1 MDKPL
6 PDTTSEGTTQSDTPE
21 TDAKELWGKYV
32 MADFARSL
40 ERRLRAAEAEQRK
53 IFSAEQAQIE
63 APLLARIK
71 ELEERI
77 GMRVMSEDGL
87 PEADEDD
94 AFFAE
99 FAQVLA
105 DEERAEDEARKEE
118 NRRFWARFDE
128 MRPDDE

>member
-71 ELEERI
+71 ELEERLW
-77 GMRVMSEDGL
+77 RDGFDVGRADTL
-87 PEADEDD
+87 AKVVAWMEREADEYGYACQYLIEQLRDHPEIID
-94 AFFAE
+94 QP
-99 FAQVLA
+99 AQG
-105 DEERAEDEARKEE
+105 ER
-118 NRRFWARFDE
+118 
-128 MRPDDE
+128 